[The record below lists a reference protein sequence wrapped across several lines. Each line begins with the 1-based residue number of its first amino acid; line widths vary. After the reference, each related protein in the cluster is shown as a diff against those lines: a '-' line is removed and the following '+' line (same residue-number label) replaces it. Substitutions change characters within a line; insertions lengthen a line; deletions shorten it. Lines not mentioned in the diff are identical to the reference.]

1 MVIHQCK
8 RHHNTWLLPLAIV
21 IVSSFLGTHNSA
33 NGNVVPAYIWPLAY
47 IYNQTLP
54 ITPPMEV
61 YGNVKQASENGGL
74 QFDGQT
80 GWIDAGNFEG
90 LCLYSTGCIIAFSH
104 YWIDQRWI

>member
-1 MVIHQCK
+1 MVIHQRK
-8 RHHNTWLLPLAIV
+8 QTNTWLLSLTVIL
-21 IVSSFLGTHNSA
+21 IVSNFLGKHSSA

-90 LCLYSTGCIIAFSH
+90 ACFVNIYKRFQFYQFTKDIRLN
-104 YWIDQRWI
+104 